1 MAHSDMT
8 DEQFNIDKAV
18 KYERG
23 RREHRKNGE
32 GFVGCPF
39 LEAYS
44 ELVDLDN
51 YFDEAEDVPER
62 FRAYIREMAEW
73 ADDRVGL

>member
-1 MAHSDMT
+1 MT
-8 DEQFNIDKAV
+8 DNQFQIDKAV

-23 RREHRKNGE
+23 KLAHRNGQAE
-32 GFVGCPF
+32 FVGCPYY
-39 LEAYS
+39 EAYG

-51 YFDEAEDVPER
+51 YLDESEDVPEQ

-73 ADDRVGL
+73 ADDRISP